1 MNLSIKD
8 LVRILRA
15 GSSFASGAHEA
26 GFYIVTE
33 DKAEL
38 SELRWVGAQL
48 ASETLIG
55 SGVRSKTPAV
65 YITHD
70 DKRSVFCVGEHNSL
84 KLFTLVDEWQ
94 EVKLSGSGEI
104 AIHPLSKLSGS
115 VHGNDS
121 FVFFEDVAGHLRGVQ
136 ISEGGHWE
144 YLPFDPVKSVPG
156 GPHFAQVRDD
166 TVHLSYVH
174 QDGCIH
180 QRAMHIKANDHNDI
194 VIKGTEFPNDPAA
207 NFILGVLGESDFQL
221 IALTKKERLVGIDAE
236 GEVTPI
242 GQVNEKGVYI
252 PSTSEENNRPVIKTA
267 AIAVSNATGGK
278 KKRR

>member
-1 MNLSIKD
+1 M
-8 LVRILRA
+8 
-15 GSSFASGAHEA
+15 AH
-26 GFYIVTE
+26 IWCP
-33 DKAEL
+33 L
-38 SELRWVGAQL
+38 Q
-48 ASETLIG
+48 
-55 SGVRSKTPAV
+55 
-65 YITHD
+65 
-70 DKRSVFCVGEHNSL
+70 RSVFCVGEHNSL

-180 QRAMHIKANDHNDI
+180 QRAMHIKANDHN
-194 VIKGTEFPNDPAA
+194 GTSTPPVLSSFTNFSVANKYKILLLRVPNSRMIRPL
-207 NFILGVLGESDFQL
+207 ILFS
-221 IALTKKERLVGIDAE
+221 AYW
-236 GEVTPI
+236 
-242 GQVNEKGVYI
+242 VNQI
-252 PSTSEENNRPVIKTA
+252 FNSSP
-267 AIAVSNATGGK
+267 
-278 KKRR
+278 